1 MSYLNKSERKKLILE
16 VAKSIALDDG
26 LAKLTVRNIAQKAS
40 LSVGLIHHHYS
51 SIQELKAQVFTELA
65 YQNLDISLFP
75 ETMSWHD
82 KLLHILGFLSP
93 QDELSYIRLWN
104 EAEKI
109 SISDDEFSKVYWKA
123 IETWKEKIIE
133 ILDLKKNDIHQINF
147 DDLAWQL
154 IGLTLGFERLSQLN
168 NDVLSIEYISE
179 LVLQI
184 VEKDRIRLA
193 NK

>member
-75 ETMSWHD
+75 EAMRWHD